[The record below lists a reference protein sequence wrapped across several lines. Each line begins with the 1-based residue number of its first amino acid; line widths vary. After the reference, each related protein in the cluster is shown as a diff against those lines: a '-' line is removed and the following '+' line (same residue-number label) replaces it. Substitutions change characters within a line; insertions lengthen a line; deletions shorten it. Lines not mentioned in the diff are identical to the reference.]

1 MSTKRKLAEDT
12 TEGVPVGKK
21 QAICP
26 DSPEH
31 SGSNDTQVP
40 EISLT
45 SLLDLSALTTRD
57 DISARFDA
65 IARELLCNY
74 VVTIVHNGVPTD
86 YEILELEFYLQKV
99 GCHEDPFTHGSFEQE
114 RSGQWYCEIEHGY
127 ISELKSRYRYF
138 HRTPCRANGAS
149 SGLPVRA
156 AGGYRGGTRKGLDL
170 TLGPPS
176 FNAERP
182 QIITV
187 RGGALFRTLRRYPEQ
202 KIICGPSLLVDEVLR
217 ASGASSISDLVAD
230 AWNDDIKA
238 LAAPASPRSTYMYLR
253 SRGESLVPPSKT
265 LQLVYN
271 SPRIGLDLSSP
282 ETKVSLEHP
291 RVVFVDAPYRYFTR
305 PELLTTKG
313 RLQTFCGLYMA
324 LRESNQYP
332 HNSVKLKQELCRLM
346 GLKEPSVSKLLDDFR
361 AGYETGTLKTFVG
374 SAGKGVCQSSS
385 AYLKMI
391 GTLRRAKEQASTS

>member
-31 SGSNDTQVP
+31 SGSNSDTQVP
-40 EISLT
+40 ETPLT
-45 SLLDLSALTTRD
+45 SLLDLSALITRD

-74 VVTIVHNGVPTD
+74 VLTIVHNGVSID
-86 YEILELEFYLQKV
+86 YEIFELEFYLQKS
-99 GCHEDPFTHGSFEQE
+99 GCHEDPFTHGKF
-114 RSGQWYCEIEHGY
+114 RAGA
-127 ISELKSRYRYF
+127 KYF
-138 HRTPCRANGAS
+138 HRTPCRANGTS

-176 FNAERP
+176 FNTERP

-238 LAAPASPRSTYMYLR
+238 LAAPANPRSTYMYLR
-253 SRGESLVPPSKT
+253 SRGECLVPPSKT
-265 LQLVYN
+265 LQIVYN

-291 RVVFVDAPYRYFTR
+291 RVIFVDAPYRYFTR

-332 HNSVKLKQELCRLM
+332 HNSVRLKQELCRLM
-346 GLKEPSVSKLLDDFR
+346 GLKEPSVAKLLNDFR
-361 AGYETGTLKTFVG
+361 AGYETGTLKSFVG

-385 AYLKMI
+385 AYLKMM